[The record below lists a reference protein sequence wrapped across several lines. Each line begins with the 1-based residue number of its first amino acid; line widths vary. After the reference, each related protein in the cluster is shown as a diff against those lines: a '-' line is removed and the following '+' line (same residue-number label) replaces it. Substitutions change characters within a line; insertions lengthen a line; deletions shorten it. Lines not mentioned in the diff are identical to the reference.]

1 MYNSAKDNGQ
11 TSFIA
16 FNTTCGL
23 QLDPENEWVRA
34 ADAVSWGEIEDKLAV
49 DFGQTLGRPGI
60 SIRKV
65 IGVMMIQMKKNLTD
79 RPVLKEIAENPYLQ
93 YFIGNNNFVPKAP
106 FCQSTLSKYRK
117 RLPTTTII
125 EINNSYLRKLV
136 ESAKPCK
143 NTDHEEAKS
152 DEPAAVPD
160 DNAGIMIEDATCSPS
175 NIKYPQDFQIL
186 NDVRLYLEKVI
197 DSFHAKYHPWDK
209 PRTYRKIAKS
219 VHLKLAK
226 SKKRTQKQIRAVIK
240 KELGFIRRDL
250 DYIDKYM
257 AEGYAMSDQR
267 QIARYL
273 TALEIYK
280 QQLYMYKNNTHE
292 VANRIVSLDQPFI
305 RPIVRGKSKA
315 PVEFGAKYDVTIDEK
330 GHARLEHISFDAYNE
345 GTILTDRIEAFRD
358 RTGHYPEAVMVDA
371 IYRTKENIAYCE
383 KRNIRITGKPLGN
396 KKKSPKMSKK
406 EKQIEYK
413 DSVVRIAV
421 ERFFSLI
428 KLHYGAGL
436 IMPRLSNSAINSIA
450 LSILV
455 ANLFATLPKG
465 TIMHF
470 FLEESFEGFNVAFIL
485 FRSKNHELNNQKNMP
500 DVAV

>member
-1 MYNSAKDNGQ
+1 MYNSARDNGQ
-11 TSFIA
+11 TSFIG
-16 FNTTCGL
+16 FNATCGV
-23 QLDPENEWVRA
+23 QLDTENEWVKA
-34 ADAVSWGEIEDKLAV
+34 ADALPWHDIEDRLAD

-65 IGVMMIQMKKNLTD
+65 VGVMMIQKKKNLTD

-93 YFIGNNNFVPKAP
+93 YFIGNNNFVPEAP

-117 RLPTTTII
+117 LLPLKTII
-125 EINNSYLRKLV
+125 EINNLYLLKLP
-136 ESAKPCK
+136 ESVKPCK
-143 NTDHEEAKS
+143 DTDRVGAKS
-152 DEPAAVPD
+152 DEPVTDPD
-160 DNAGIMIEDATCSPS
+160 KNAGIMIEDATCSPS

-197 DSFHAKYHPWDK
+197 DSFHTKYHPWDK

-273 TALEIYK
+273 TAIEIYK
-280 QQLYMYKNNTHE
+280 QQLYMYRNNTHE

-330 GHARLEHISFDAYNE
+330 GHARLEYISFDAYNE
-345 GTILTDRIEAFRD
+345 GTILTDRIEAFKE

-371 IYRTKENIAYCE
+371 IYRTKENIAYCK

-396 KKKSPKMSKK
+396 KKKFPKMTKE

-436 IMPRLSNSAINSIA
+436 IMPRKSNSTINSIA

-465 TIMHF
+465 TTMHF
-470 FLEESFEGFNVAFIL
+470 FLEETLESTNITFIL
-485 FRSKNHELNNQKNMP
+485 FRAKDNVLNNQKNMSEN
-500 DVAV
+500 AV